1 MARVDAFYDAL
12 AGQFGYENP
21 DQPLDGIPRTHLTRR
36 YALVDNPAA
45 VFDDDADRL
54 FMASA
59 GMSGPPHLG
68 TLSQIHAARELA
80 DTGLDV
86 QFLLADVEKHVG
98 SGMPREYVTELAD
111 RYRGL
116 IRELGFTGDIRTQAE
131 DREVMHT
138 AIMLSRYYEGDLL
151 GDADWKPTE
160 WDEALERAYE
170 EDGIDRSDGDT
181 VTEFARRQTGV
192 LCTADFLHPILEDG
206 YDTFV
211 AVLGAEEHALTL
223 RNREMKRRAGVDGQ
237 LGGLYTRILR
247 GLEDYPKMSKRI
259 PASVI
264 ALDMSPD
271 EIRNRVQDAS
281 DDRLWEY
288 LTLASEYSP
297 SELTEIERA
306 RDDDR
311 ERWTAVRE
319 AYADRLADLASYW

>member
-12 AGQFGYENP
+12 ADQFGYEQP
-21 DQPLDGIPRTHLTRR
+21 DQSLDGIPRSHVSRR
-36 YALVDNPAA
+36 YALVDNPDA
-45 VFDDDADRL
+45 VFDDGADRL

-80 DTGLDV
+80 EAGLDV

-98 SGMPREYVTELAD
+98 AGLPLEYVTELAD

-116 IRELGFTGDIRTQAE
+116 VRELGFTGDIRTQSE

-138 AIMLSRYYEGDLL
+138 AIMLSRYYERDLL
-151 GDADWKPTE
+151 GNLEWEPTE
-160 WDEALERAYE
+160 WDEALDQAYE
-170 EDGIDRSDGDT
+170 EDGVDRSDGEP

-192 LCTADFLHPILEDG
+192 LCTADFLHPVLEDG

-223 RNREMKRRAGVDGQ
+223 GNRELKRRADVGGH
-237 LGGLYTRILR
+237 LGGLYTRIVR
-247 GLEDYPKMSKRI
+247 GLDDYPKMSKRI
-259 PASVI
+259 PDSVI
-264 ALDMSPD
+264 ALDMRPD
-271 EIRNRVQDAS
+271 EIRDRVRGAS

-288 LTLASEYSP
+288 LTLASGYSP
-297 SELTEIERA
+297 SELAEIERA

-311 ERWTAVRE
+311 ERWNAARE
-319 AYADRLADLASYW
+319 AYGDRLADLATYW

>member
-12 AGQFGYENP
+12 ADQFGYE
-21 DQPLDGIPRTHLTRR
+21 QPTQSLAGIPRTHVSRR
-36 YALVDNPAA
+36 YALVDNPSA
-45 VFDDDADRL
+45 VFDDEQERL

-68 TLSQIHAARELA
+68 TLSQMHAARELA
-80 DTGLDV
+80 EAGLDV

-98 SGMPREYVTELAD
+98 SGMPLEYVTELAD

-116 IRELGFTGDIRTQAE
+116 LREIGYTGDIRTQSE

-138 AIMLSRYYEGDLL
+138 AIMLSRYYEGNLL
-151 GDADWKPTE
+151 GDMDWEPTE

-170 EDGIDRSDGDT
+170 EDGVDRSDGDP

-192 LCTADFLHPILEDG
+192 LCTADFLHPLLEDG

-223 RNREMKRRAGVDGQ
+223 RNREMKHRASVDGR
-237 LGGLYTRILR
+237 LGGLYTRIVR
-247 GLEDYPKMSKRI
+247 GLDDYPKMSKRI
-259 PASVI
+259 PDSVI
-264 ALDMSPD
+264 ALDMRPD
-271 EIRNRVQDAS
+271 EIRNRVRGAS

-297 SELTEIERA
+297 SELAAFERA
-306 RDDDR
+306 RNENR